1 MYRLSGPHRVT
12 WRAAGLALGVAVA
25 MLTAGCTSNPPPEP
39 SVTTPS
45 ALPSPV
51 GPTTPTIPADAPLL
65 EAKTLKLAWVGDV
78 NFGTKGR
85 QPPGG
90 VGTIFANL
98 TDHLKSDLTM
108 GNLETVLGTAPLTRC
123 SLGTASCYMFEAP
136 PDTAAVLKDVGFSA
150 LNLANNHTLDA
161 GTDGMEQTK
170 AALRDAGLVWVGE
183 PGQITYVTAAGVD
196 VALLGFGPNETSSD
210 CRDLPTAQKMVQE
223 AKQHAQ
229 VVVVMIHM
237 GQEGVA
243 HEHLQPGHEIFE
255 GWDRGDTMEF
265 AHGVIDAGAD
275 LVVGSGPHVLRGMQ
289 WYKGRLIAY
298 SLGDFSGYN
307 TLPTSGDFG
316 LSGILNVTL
325 DPAGGFIGGSVTPL
339 RLVATGTPTVDPDGR
354 AWTLMNSLSSADFG
368 DTGAVISADGT
379 ILPPVA

>member
-1 MYRLSGPHRVT
+1 M
-12 WRAAGLALGVAVA
+12 
-25 MLTAGCTSNPPPEP
+25 TAGCSSGVAPEP
-39 SVTTPS
+39 SATPS
-45 ALPSPV
+45 SVVPSSA
-51 GPTTPTIPADAPLL
+51 GPTTPSIPADAPLL
-65 EAKTLKLAWVGDV
+65 EAKTLSLAWVGDV
-78 NFGTKGR
+78 NFGRKGN

-98 TDHLKSDLTM
+98 ADHLKSDLTM
-108 GNLETVLGTAPLTRC
+108 GNLETVIGTAPLTRC

-136 PDTAAVLKDVGFSA
+136 VETANVMKDVGFAA

-161 GTDGMEQTK
+161 GNDGLEQTK
-170 AALRDAGLVWVGE
+170 AALKDAGLVWVGE
-183 PGQITYVTAAGVD
+183 PGQITYVTTGGID
-196 VALLGFGPNETSSD
+196 VALLGFGPNETSAD
-210 CRDLPTAQKMVQE
+210 CRDLPTAQKMVTE

-243 HEHLQPGHEIFE
+243 HEHLKPGHEIFE

-289 WYKGRLIAY
+289 WYQGRLIAY

-307 TLPTSGDFG
+307 TLPTSGDFAI
-316 LSGILNVTL
+316 SGILNVTL
-325 DPAGGFIGGSVTPL
+325 DPAGGFVSGSVTPL
-339 RLVATGTPTVDPDGR
+339 LLVPPGTPTVDASGR
-354 AWTLMNSLSSADFG
+354 AWSLMNSLSSADFG
-368 DTGAVISADGT
+368 GTAAAISPDGQ
-379 ILPPVA
+379 IVPPVA